1 MDRALVL
8 LVSLFMAGCTPLAN
22 SAGGAAPTTRTPAP
36 CPVTLAYQLPP
47 DEVIEWSASGSTS
60 ALPHE
65 QVVEAARRTNWVGGG
80 GIWVALPPDGI
91 VTWGTTTQGS
101 KFGLFAYGVGRVL
114 NEKLARSQMVIEDAA
129 KPFFHRLEFEGDEI
143 LRWRPLGPK
152 TRVVLDPRRSKRILP
167 GTPDGARNFRAP
179 GFACLQTGLHQANT
193 GFLQQARRN
202 DLRR

>member
-8 LVSLFMAGCTPLAN
+8 LVSLFLAGCTPLAN

-80 GIWVALPPDGI
+80 AIWVALPPDGI

-101 KFGLFAYGVGRVL
+101 KFGLFAYGIGRVTAD
-114 NEKLARSQMVIEDAA
+114 AR
-129 KPFFHRLEFEGDEI
+129 RLGA
-143 LRWRPLGPK
+143 P
-152 TRVVLDPRRSKRILP
+152 
-167 GTPDGARNFRAP
+167 TPP
-179 GFACLQTGLHQANT
+179 GFAAKIGTPEEGYGPPGFIASGLVFPENGCWEVT
-193 GFLQQARRN
+193 YRIDRSSVTFVVNVRP
-202 DLRR
+202 

>member
-8 LVSLFMAGCTPLAN
+8 LVSLFLAGCTPLAN
-22 SAGGAAPTTRTPAP
+22 SAGGAAPTRTPAP

-65 QVVEAARRTNWVGGG
+65 EVVEAARRTNWVGDG

-101 KFGLFAYGVGRVL
+101 KFGLFAYGVGPVTAD
-114 NEKLARSQMVIEDAA
+114 AR
-129 KPFFHRLEFEGDEI
+129 RLGA
-143 LRWRPLGPK
+143 P
-152 TRVVLDPRRSKRILP
+152 
-167 GTPDGARNFRAP
+167 TPP
-179 GFACLQTGLHQANT
+179 GFA
-193 GFLQQARRN
+193 ARIGS
-202 DLRR
+202 LRRATDRPGSSRVGSSFRRTAAGKLPTGSTGAA